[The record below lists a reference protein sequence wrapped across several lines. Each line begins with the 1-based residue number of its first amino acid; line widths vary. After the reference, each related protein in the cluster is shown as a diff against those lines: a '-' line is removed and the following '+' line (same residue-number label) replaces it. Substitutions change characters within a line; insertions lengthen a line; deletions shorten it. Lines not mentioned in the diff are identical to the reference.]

1 MHPDLPTPARED
13 LQDLLERTCPFLGR
27 LPSELTGTSR
37 HRSISLARRR
47 FVFIAVSHFGH
58 QGTAVAR
65 GLAKSPSQVSR
76 WLAAQ
81 TEAYTIDPGEASF
94 IDQTVVKLLIR
105 GEGVRH
111 N

>member
-1 MHPDLPTPARED
+1 M
-13 LQDLLERTCPFLGR
+13 
-27 LPSELTGTSR
+27 
-37 HRSISLARRR
+37 R
-47 FVFIAVSHFGH
+47 FACR
-58 QGTAVAR
+58 GTAVAR
-65 GLAKSPSQVSR
+65 GLAKSPSQVSL

-81 TEAYTIDPGEASF
+81 TEAYTIDPGKASF